1 MRIPSLTLAG
11 AAALLLAACTTTMTP
26 AAAPAATGTESM
38 TMPAQTTTETATA
51 ATAASATAAAPA
63 GPTAAEAAKF
73 VDEAEAMLA
82 TMNVDAQRA
91 SWVQSTYITDDT
103 QILAAKEN
111 EKLINAGVDLAKRA
125 ARFDGLELPYD
136 VRRKLEII
144 KLSLTSPG
152 PADPALTAELARIG
166 SELEA
171 AYGAGKYCPPGKSG
185 EDCLDINEI
194 TNIMRTSHDPKQLL
208 EAWQGWH
215 TIAPPMRDK
224 YTRFVALMN
233 QGARDLGYTDV
244 GAMWRSKYDMP
255 PDAFAAEVDRLWN
268 QVKPLYDS
276 LHCYVRSSLNKKY
289 GDKVVPLDQPI
300 PAHLLGNIW
309 AQEWGN
315 VYDVVAP
322 PKADR
327 GYDLTKILQSR
338 KEIDAVGMV
347 KIGERFFTSLGFAPL
362 PQTFWQR
369 SMFTQPRDRDVVCH
383 ASAWDVDDLNDL
395 RIKMCIEKNAD
406 DFNTIHHEL
415 GHNFYQRSYNTLP
428 YLYKNSANDGFHEAV
443 GDTIALS
450 VTPAYLVKI
459 GFIDKEPPASA
470 DIPLLLRDALD
481 KIAFFPFGI
490 LMDKWRWGV
499 FSGQITP
506 ANYNKAWWDLRRQYQ
521 GIAPAGTRGEEFFDP
536 GAKYHIA
543 ANVPYARYFL
553 ARILQFQFHRSLCQA
568 AGYKGPL
575 NRCSIYDNKE
585 AGARLDKMLA
595 MGMSRPWPDALEAL
609 TGQREM
615 DATAVVDYFRPL
627 LDWLDRQNKGKQ
639 CGW

>member
-1 MRIPSLTLAG
+1 M
-11 AAALLLAACTTTMTP
+11 LLFSACATTTTPVPAPTAAPEEP
-26 AAAPAATGTESM
+26 AAQTESI
-38 TMPAQTTTETATA
+38 MPETTP
-51 ATAASATAAAPA
+51 AAPA
-63 GPTAAEAAKF
+63 GPTAEEAAQF
-73 VDEAEAMLA
+73 VNEAEAKLA
-82 TMNVDAQRA
+82 AMNVDAQRA
-91 SWVQSTYITDDT
+91 AWVQATYITHDT

-111 EKLINAGVDLAKRA
+111 EKLINAGVELAKRA
-125 ARFDGLELPYD
+125 ARYDGLELPYD

-144 KLSLTSPG
+144 KLALTSPG
-152 PADPALTAELARIG
+152 PADPALTAEMARIA

-171 AYGAGKYCPPGKSG
+171 AYGSGKYCPPGKSG
-185 EDCLDINEI
+185 DDCLDVNEV
-194 TNIMRTSHDPKQLL
+194 TNIIRTSRDPKRLL
-208 EAWQGWH
+208 EVWEGWH
-215 TIAPPMRDK
+215 TISPPMRDK
-224 YTRFVALMN
+224 YTRFVELMN
-233 QGARDLGYTDV
+233 QGARDLGYPDV

-255 PDAFAAEVDRLWN
+255 PDAFAAEVDRLWG

-276 LHCYVRSSLNKKY
+276 VHCYVRSNLNKKY

-315 VYDVVAP
+315 IYDLVAP

-327 GYDLTKILQSR
+327 GYDLTKILQKR
-338 KEIDAVGMV
+338 KDIDAVGMV
-347 KIGERFFTSLGFAPL
+347 KIGERFFTSMGFASL
-362 PQTFWQR
+362 PQTFWER
-369 SMFTQPRDRDVVCH
+369 SMITQPRDREVVCH
-383 ASAWDVDDLNDL
+383 ASAWDIDDVDDL

-415 GHNFYQRSYNTLP
+415 GHNFYQRAYNQQP
-428 YLYKNSANDGFHEAV
+428 FLYKNSANDGFHEAV

-459 GFIDKEPPASA
+459 GLLDKEPPASA

-506 ANYNKAWWDLRRQYQ
+506 ANYNKAWWDLRTQYQ
-521 GIAPAGTRGEEFFDP
+521 GIAPATPRGEESFDP
-536 GAKYHIA
+536 GAKYHIP

-553 ARILQFQFHRSLCQA
+553 ARILQFQFHRSLCQS

-575 NRCSIYDNKE
+575 NRCSVYDNKE

-627 LDWLDRQNKGKQ
+627 LDWLDTQNKGKQ

>member
-1 MRIPSLTLAG
+1 MRIPSLSLMAMLLF
-11 AAALLLAACTTTMTP
+11 AACATTTTPVPSPAPEETAAPTESIMPQTATPAIDVPAEPASPAAPTADEAAQFVNEAEGKLAA
-26 AAAPAATGTESM
+26 
-38 TMPAQTTTETATA
+38 
-51 ATAASATAAAPA
+51 
-63 GPTAAEAAKF
+63 
-73 VDEAEAMLA
+73 
-82 TMNVDAQRA
+82 MNVDAQRA
-91 SWVQSTYITDDT
+91 AWVQATYITYDT

-111 EKLINAGVDLAKRA
+111 EKLINAGVELAKRA
-125 ARFDGLELPYD
+125 ARYDGLELPYD

-144 KLSLTSPG
+144 KLALTSPG
-152 PADPALTAELARIG
+152 PADPALTAEMARIA

-171 AYGAGKYCPPGKSG
+171 AYGSGKYCPPGKSG
-185 EDCLDINEI
+185 DACLDVNEI
-194 TNIMRTSHDPKQLL
+194 TNIMRTSRDPKKLL
-208 EAWQGWH
+208 EAWEGWH

-224 YTRFVALMN
+224 YTRFVELMN
-233 QGARDLGYTDV
+233 QGARDLGYPDV

-255 PDAFAAEVDRLWN
+255 PDAFAAEVDRLWG

-276 LHCYVRSSLNKKY
+276 VHCYVRANLNKKY

-315 VYDVVAP
+315 IYDLVAP
-322 PKADR
+322 PKANR
-327 GYDLTKILQSR
+327 GYDLTKILEKR
-338 KEIDAVGMV
+338 KDIDAVGMV
-347 KIGERFFTSLGFAPL
+347 KIGERFFTSMGFASL
-362 PQTFWQR
+362 PQTFWER
-369 SMFTQPRDRDVVCH
+369 SMITQPRDREVVCH
-383 ASAWDVDDLNDL
+383 ASAWDVDDVNDL
-395 RIKMCIEKNAD
+395 RIKMCVEKNAD

-415 GHNFYQRSYNTLP
+415 GHNFYQRAYNQQP
-428 YLYKNSANDGFHEAV
+428 FLYKNSANDGFHEAV

-459 GFIDKEPPASA
+459 GLLDKEPPASA

-506 ANYNKAWWDLRRQYQ
+506 ANYNKAWWDLRTQYQ
-521 GIAPAGTRGEEFFDP
+521 GIAPATTRGEESFDP
-536 GAKYHIA
+536 GAKYHIP

-553 ARILQFQFHRSLCQA
+553 ARILQFQFHRSLCQS

-575 NRCSIYDNKE
+575 NRCSVYDNKE

-627 LDWLDRQNKGKQ
+627 LDWLDTQNKGKQ

>member
-1 MRIPSLTLAG
+1 MQPDP
-11 AAALLLAACTTTMTP
+11 TP
-26 AAAPAATGTESM
+26 PVD
-38 TMPAQTTTETATA
+38 P
-51 ATAASATAAAPA
+51 
-63 GPTAAEAAKF
+63 GPTVAEATQF
-73 VDEAEAMLA
+73 VAEAEARLA
-82 TMNVDAQRA
+82 AMNVDAQRA
-91 SWVQSTYITDDT
+91 SWVQSTYITYDT
-103 QILAAKEN
+103 QILSAKEN
-111 EKLINAGVDLAKRA
+111 EKLINAGVELAKKA
-125 ARFDGLELPYD
+125 ARYDKLELPFD
-136 VRRKLEII
+136 TRRKLEII

-152 PADPALTAELARIG
+152 PSDPAATAELARIG

-171 AYGAGKYCPPGKSG
+171 TYGAGKYCPPGKSG
-185 EDCLDINEI
+185 DACLDINEI
-194 TNIMRTSHDPKQLL
+194 TNIMRTSHKPDELL
-208 EAWQGWH
+208 EAWRGWH
-215 TIAPPMRDK
+215 TVSPPMRDE
-224 YTRFVALMN
+224 YTKFVQLMN
-233 QGARDLGYTDV
+233 QGARELGYPDV

-255 PDAFAAEVDRLWN
+255 PDAFAAEVDRLWG

-276 LHCYVRSSLNKKY
+276 LHCYVRWNLTKKY
-289 GDKVVPLDQPI
+289 GEKVVPPGQPI

-315 VYDVVAP
+315 IYDIVAP
-322 PKADR
+322 AKAER
-327 GYDLTKILQSR
+327 GFDLTKILEKR
-338 KEIDAVGMV
+338 KDIDELSMV
-347 KIGERFFTSLGFAPL
+347 RTGEGFFTSLGFASL
-362 PQTFWQR
+362 PKTFWER
-369 SMFTQPRDRDVVCH
+369 SLFVQPRDRDVVCH
-383 ASAWDVDDLNDL
+383 ASAWDVDDVDDL

-415 GHNFYQRSYNTLP
+415 GHNFYQRAYNTQP

-459 GFIDKEPPASA
+459 GLLDKEPPASS

-499 FSGQITP
+499 FSGEITP
-506 ANYNKAWWDLRRQYQ
+506 ENYNKAWWELRTKYQ

-568 AGYKGPL
+568 AGQTGPL
-575 NRCSIYDNKE
+575 NRCSIYGNKE
-585 AGARLDKMLA
+585 AGARLEKMLA

-627 LDWLDRQNKGKQ
+627 LTWLDEQNKGKT

>member
-1 MRIPSLTLAG
+1 MRISPETLA
-11 AAALLLAACTTTMTP
+11 ATILLTLAACTSTATAPSAAPASAPATEATETMSTTETMPP
-26 AAAPAATGTESM
+26 AAAPA
-38 TMPAQTTTETATA
+38 
-51 ATAASATAAAPA
+51 PA
-63 GPTAAEAAKF
+63 GPTVEEATQFVAEA
-73 VDEAEAMLA
+73 EGRLA
-82 TMNVDAQRA
+82 AMNVDAQRA
-91 SWVQSTYITDDT
+91 SWVQSTYITYDT
-103 QILAAKEN
+103 QILSAREN
-111 EKLINAGVDLAKRA
+111 EKLINAGVELAKRA

-144 KLSLTSPG
+144 KLALTSPG
-152 PADPALTAELARIG
+152 PADPALTAEMAKIA

-171 AYGAGKYCPPGKSG
+171 AYGAGKYCPPGKTG

-194 TNIMRTSHDPKQLL
+194 TNIMRTSRDPKKQL
-208 EAWQGWH
+208 EVWRGWH
-215 TIAPPMRDK
+215 TVSPPMRDD
-224 YTRFVALMN
+224 YTRFVQLMN
-233 QGARDLGYTDV
+233 QGARDLGYPDV
-244 GAMWRSKYDMP
+244 GAMWRSKYDMA
-255 PDAFAAEVDRLWN
+255 PDAFAAEVDRLWG

-276 LHCYVRSSLNKKY
+276 LHCYVRSNLNKKY
-289 GDKVVPLDQPI
+289 GDKVVPPDQPI

-315 VYDVVAP
+315 IYDVVAP

-327 GYDLTKILQSR
+327 GYDLTKILEKR
-338 KEIDAVGMV
+338 KDIDETGMV
-347 KIGERFFTSLGFAPL
+347 RIGEKFFTSLGFAPL
-362 PQTFWQR
+362 PQTCWER
-369 SMFTQPRDRDVVCH
+369 SMIKQPRDRDVVCH
-383 ASAWDVDDLNDL
+383 ASAWDIDDLDDL
-395 RIKMCIEKNAD
+395 RIKMCVEKNAD

-415 GHNFYQRSYNTLP
+415 GHNFYQREYNTLP
-428 YLYKNSANDGFHEAV
+428 FLYKNSANDGFHEAV

-450 VTPAYLVKI
+450 VTPAYLVQI
-459 GFIDKEPPASA
+459 GLLDKEPPASA

-490 LMDKWRWGV
+490 MMDKWRWGV

-506 ANYNKAWWDLRRQYQ
+506 ASYNKAWWDLRRQYQ
-521 GIAPAGTRGEEFFDP
+521 GIAPAETRGEEFFDP

-553 ARILQFQFHRSLCQA
+553 ARILQFQFHRALCA
-568 AGYKGPL
+568 ESGYKGPL
-575 NRCSIYDNKE
+575 NRCSIYGNKE
-585 AGARLDKMLA
+585 AGAKLEKMLA

-627 LDWLDRQNKGKQ
+627 LDWLDVQNKGKQ

>member
-1 MRIPSLTLAG
+1 MRIPSLSLVA
-11 AAALLLAACTTTMTP
+11 AAALLFAACSTTMTP
-26 AAAPAATGTESM
+26 VTTPTAAPEETAAPSEPSMSEPASAAPAA
-38 TMPAQTTTETATA
+38 
-51 ATAASATAAAPA
+51 
-63 GPTAAEAAKF
+63 PTAEEAAQF
-73 VDEAEAMLA
+73 VNEAEARLA
-82 TMNVDAQRA
+82 AMSVDAQRA
-91 SWVQSTYITDDT
+91 SWVQSTYITYDT
-103 QILAAKEN
+103 QIMAAREN
-111 EKLINAGVDLAKRA
+111 EKLINTGVELAKLA
-125 ARFDGLELPYD
+125 ARYDGLELPYD

-144 KLSLTSPG
+144 KLALTSPG
-152 PADPALTAELARIG
+152 PADPALTAEMARIA

-171 AYGAGKYCPPGKSG
+171 AYGSGKYCPPGKSG
-185 EDCLDINEI
+185 DACLDVNEV
-194 TNIMRTSHDPKQLL
+194 TNIMRTSRDPKQLL
-208 EAWQGWH
+208 DVWQGWH
-215 TIAPPMRDK
+215 TVSPPMRDK
-224 YTRFVALMN
+224 YTRFVELMN
-233 QGARDLGYTDV
+233 QGARDLGYPDV

-255 PDAFAAEVDRLWN
+255 PDAFAAEVDRLWG

-276 LHCYVRSSLNKKY
+276 VHCYVRSNLNKKY

-315 VYDVVAP
+315 VYDLVAP

-327 GYDLTKILQSR
+327 GYDLTKILEKR
-338 KEIDAVGMV
+338 KDIDAVGMV
-347 KIGERFFTSLGFAPL
+347 KIGERFFTSMGFASL
-362 PQTFWQR
+362 PQTFWER
-369 SMFTQPRDRDVVCH
+369 SMMTQPRDREVVCH
-383 ASAWDVDDLNDL
+383 ASAWDLDDVEDL

-415 GHNFYQRSYNTLP
+415 GHNFYQRAYNQQP
-428 YLYKNSANDGFHEAV
+428 FLYKNSANDGFHEAV

-459 GFIDKEPPASA
+459 GLLEKEPPASA

-506 ANYNKAWWDLRRQYQ
+506 ANYNKAWWDLRTQYQ
-521 GIAPAGTRGEEFFDP
+521 GIAPATTRGEEHFDP
-536 GAKYHIA
+536 GAKYHIP

-553 ARILQFQFHRSLCQA
+553 ARILQFQFHRSLCQS
-568 AGYKGPL
+568 AGYTGPL
-575 NRCSIYDNKE
+575 NRCSVYDNKE

-627 LDWLDRQNKGKQ
+627 LDWLDTQNKGKQ

>member
-1 MRIPSLTLAG
+1 MRISPETLA
-11 AAALLLAACTTTMTP
+11 AAILLTLAACTTTSAT
-26 AAAPAATGTESM
+26 APAPTPVPATETAQTMTTE
-38 TMPAQTTTETATA
+38 TMPAAP
-51 ATAASATAAAPA
+51 APA
-63 GPTAAEAAKF
+63 GPTADEAAQF
-73 VDEAEAMLA
+73 VAEAEARLA
-82 TMNVDAQRA
+82 AMNVDAQRA
-91 SWVQSTYITDDT
+91 SWVQSTFITYDT
-103 QILAAKEN
+103 QIMSAREN
-111 EKLINAGVDLAKRA
+111 EKLINAGVELAKRA

-144 KLSLTSPG
+144 KLALTSPG
-152 PADPALTAELARIG
+152 PADPALTAEMAKIA

-185 EDCLDINEI
+185 DDCLDINEI
-194 TNIMRTSHDPKQLL
+194 TNILRTSRDPKKQL
-208 EAWQGWH
+208 EVWRGWH
-215 TIAPPMRDK
+215 TVSPPMRDD
-224 YTRFVALMN
+224 YTRFVQLMN
-233 QGARDLGYTDV
+233 QGARDLGYPDV

-255 PDAFAAEVDRLWN
+255 PDAFAAEVDRLWG

-276 LHCYVRSSLNKKY
+276 LHCYVRSNLNKKY
-289 GDKVVPLDQPI
+289 GDGVVPLDQPI

-315 VYDVVAP
+315 IYDVVAP

-327 GYDLTKILQSR
+327 GYDLTKILEKR
-338 KEIDAVGMV
+338 KDIDEVGMV
-347 KIGERFFTSLGFAPL
+347 RIGEKFFTSLGFAPL
-362 PQTFWQR
+362 PQTFWER
-369 SMFTQPRDRDVVCH
+369 SMIKQPRDRDVVCH
-383 ASAWDVDDLNDL
+383 ASAWDIDDVDDL
-395 RIKMCIEKNAD
+395 RIKMCVEKNAD

-415 GHNFYQRSYNTLP
+415 GHNFYQRAYNTLP

-459 GFIDKEPPASA
+459 GLLDKEPPASA

-490 LMDKWRWGV
+490 MMDKWRWGV

-521 GIAPAGTRGEEFFDP
+521 GIAPDGPRGEEFFDP

-553 ARILQFQFHRSLCQA
+553 ARILQFQFHRALCA
-568 AGYKGPL
+568 ESGYQGPL
-575 NRCSIYDNKE
+575 NRCSIYGNE
-585 AGARLDKMLA
+585 AAGKKLEKMLA
-595 MGMSRPWPDALEAL
+595 MGMSRPWPDALEAM
-609 TGQREM
+609 TGQRQM

-627 LDWLDRQNKGKQ
+627 LDWLEVQNKGKQ